1 MHSETTSGSTLTRWF
16 RIMPIVFLLYTI
28 AYFDRVNIGMALPGI
43 SADLHLSPSQGGFA
57 AGVFFWGYLLSFLAA
72 GRLAPRFGAKRVILC
87 ALIGWGC
94 FAMASGFAH
103 TYLQLV
109 AMRFM
114 LGLCEGPVWTS
125 LSLLLSQWF
134 ARAERGRAFGLWNLS
149 IPFGA
154 LLSGPISGLVL
165 TYTNWHV
172 MLMIEGLP
180 AWIWAVVWWR
190 TIPKSVDAASWL
202 SADERAALAGKLA
215 AEQAEFTALRAAT
228 DWRGMFRQPAVW
240 LLLVAFSLNNMVN
253 YGFTLWLP
261 TVLKTISDSEIGH
274 VGLLSALP
282 YIASIAGIVFVTYS
296 SDRFHERRLHAAI
309 PLILVGALL
318 YFGSQAGSRSITVD
332 LVAFT
337 LIGFFM
343 FMTLPLISALTTDI
357 LPREWSIPAIAF
369 TGGIGNLFGGF
380 VGPVLVG
387 RLKEIGGDFSLA
399 FAVLGVLGVL
409 GGLSVLAV
417 RRPTVHQLREDRKGE
432 VAAAVHPAAG
442 YRGRSAEEN
451 RSHFR

>member
-1 MHSETTSGSTLTRWF
+1 MSSEMSSGSTMTRWV

-43 SADLHLSPSQGGFA
+43 SRDLGLSPSQGGLV
-57 AGVFFWGYLLSFLAA
+57 AGIFFWGYLISFLAA
-72 GRLAPRFGAKRVILC
+72 GRLAPRLGAKRLIFYS
-87 ALIGWGC
+87 LIGWGA
-94 FAMASGFAH
+94 FAMLAGFAH
-103 TYLQLV
+103 NLVQLA

-134 ARAERGRAFGLWNLS
+134 LRRERGRAFGLWNLS
-149 IPFGA
+149 LPFGA

-165 TYTNWHV
+165 TYTSWHV

-190 TIPKSVDAASWL
+190 TIPASVDSAAWL
-202 SADERAALAGKLA
+202 EAADRAQLARQLD
-215 AEQAEFTALRAAT
+215 AEQAEFATVRAAA

-240 LLLVAFSLNNMVN
+240 LLLIAFSLNNMVD

-261 TVLKTISDSEIGH
+261 TALKSVSSADIGH
-274 VGLLSALP
+274 IGLLSALP
-282 YIASIAGIVFVTYS
+282 YLASIVGIVLVSYS
-296 SDRFHERRLHAAI
+296 SDRFQERRFHAGM
-309 PLILVGALL
+309 PLLIVGVLL
-318 YFGSQAGSRSITVD
+318 WAGSQAGAHSVA
-332 LVAFT
+332 VEVAAFT
-337 LIGFFM
+337 AIGFFM

-357 LPREWSIPAIAF
+357 LPREWAIPAIAF

-380 VGPVLVG
+380 VGPFMIG
-387 RLKEIGGDFSLA
+387 WLKQVHGDFSLA
-399 FAVLGVLGVL
+399 FAVLGVLGAL

-417 RRPTVHQLREDRKGE
+417 RRPAAGMELESAGS
-432 VAAAVHPAAG
+432 AAAPSRTP
-442 YRGRSAEEN
+442 RGATPEP
-451 RSHFR
+451 